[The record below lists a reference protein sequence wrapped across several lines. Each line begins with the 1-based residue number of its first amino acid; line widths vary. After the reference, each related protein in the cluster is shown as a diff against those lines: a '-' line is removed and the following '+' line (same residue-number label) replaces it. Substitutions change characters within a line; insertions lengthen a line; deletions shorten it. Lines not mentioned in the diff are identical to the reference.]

1 MKSFATG
8 QIRNVALIAHG
19 GAGKTSLAEAMLY
32 LAGTTDRLGRTD
44 DGNTVMDY
52 DPEEIRRKISITTSI
67 APAEWHGH
75 KINVVDT
82 PGYLDFVGEVLA
94 ALRVVDTAVVVVD
107 AVAGVEVGTELVW
120 RYAQERNLPRLVF
133 VSKMDR
139 ENANFTQTLEG
150 LREAFGRHLVPIS
163 LPIGS
168 QQNFRGIVDL
178 INQKAWV
185 WDGGKPQEVSIP
197 DTMISQAD
205 QCREALLEAVA
216 EADDELL
223 AKYLDGEAMTPEEVA
238 RGLKAGINSGSV
250 VPVLAGAAARTIG
263 VAHLMD
269 VLTQYGPSPADRPAV
284 EVTNAGGGQE
294 TRTADPNG
302 PLAAMVFKTM
312 ADPYVGKLSLFRI
325 YSGTLSSDSQVYNA
339 NKGRTERIGQVF
351 VLRGKQQEAVDRLV
365 AGDIGA
371 VAKLQD
377 TSTGDA
383 LCGDEQRAVKFAP
396 IVFPSPVYS
405 MALQPRSKGDEDKL
419 SSGLQRLSEEDPTIQ
434 ARREPTT
441 GQLLLS
447 GMGDLHMEVVL
458 ERLKR
463 KFGVEVDLLT
473 PKVPYMETIK
483 STAKAEG
490 KHKKQTGG
498 HGQYGHVF
506 LELEPLPGQG
516 FEFVDKIFGGAVPKQ
531 YIPAVEKGV
540 RETMAEGILAG
551 YPVTDIRVILY
562 DGSFHPV
569 DSSEMAFKI
578 AAALALKK
586 GFLDANPVLLEPIM
600 KVEVLVPDTF
610 MGDIMGDLNKRRGR
624 ILGMEPEGRFQR
636 IMAQV
641 PQAHMFDYAIAL
653 RSITQGRGSYSM
665 TFSHYEEVPQ
675 NIAETVIAEAR
686 KEKTEAKE

>member
-1 MKSFATG
+1 MKSFATA

-32 LAGTTDRLGRTD
+32 LSGATDRLGRTD

-52 DPEEIRRKISITTSI
+52 DPEEIRRKISISTSV
-67 APAEWHGH
+67 APAEWRGH
-75 KINVVDT
+75 RINIVDT

-94 ALRVVDTAVVVVD
+94 GLRVVDTAVVVVD
-107 AVAGVEVGTELVW
+107 AVSGVEVGTELVW
-120 RYAQERNLPRLVF
+120 RYAQDFNLPRIVF
-133 VSKMDR
+133 INKMDR
-139 ENANFTQTLEG
+139 ENANFERTLDS
-150 LREAFGRHLVPIS
+150 LREAFGRQLVPVN

-178 INQKAWV
+178 INQKAWL
-185 WDGGKPQEVSIP
+185 WDSGKPQEVPIP
-197 DTMISQAD
+197 DNMISQAD
-205 QCREALLEAVA
+205 QLREALLEAVA
-216 EADDELL
+216 EQDDELL
-223 AKYLDGEAMTPEEVA
+223 TKYLEGEALTPEEVA
-238 RGLKAGINSGSV
+238 RGLRAGVNSGAV
-250 VPVLAGAAARTIG
+250 IPVLAGAATRTIG

-269 VLTQYGPSPADRPAV
+269 VLVQFGPSPVDRPAV
-284 EVTNAGGGQE
+284 AVTNAAGAQE
-294 TRTADPNG
+294 TRAADPNA

-351 VLRGKQQEAVDRLV
+351 LLRGKQQEPVDRLV

-371 VAKLQD
+371 VAKLQE

-383 LCGDEQRAVKFAP
+383 LCVDEQRAVTFAP
-396 IVFPSPVYS
+396 MVFPSPVYS

-419 SSGLQRLSEEDPTIQ
+419 SGGLQRLAEEDPTIQ
-434 ARREPTT
+434 TRREPNT

-463 KFGVEVDLLT
+463 KFGVEVDLFP

-578 AAALALKK
+578 AASLAIKK
-586 GFLDANPVLLEPIM
+586 AFMDANPILLEPIM

-624 ILGMEPEGRFQR
+624 ILGMEPEGRLQR
-636 IMAQV
+636 IIAQV

-675 NIAETVIAEAR
+675 NIAEAVIAEAR
-686 KEKTEAKE
+686 KEKAEEKE